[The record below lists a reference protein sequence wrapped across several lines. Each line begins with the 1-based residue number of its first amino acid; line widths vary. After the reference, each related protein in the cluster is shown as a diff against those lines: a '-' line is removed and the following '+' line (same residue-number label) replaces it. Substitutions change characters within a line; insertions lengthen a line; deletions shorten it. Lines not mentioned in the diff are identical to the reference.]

1 MDRNL
6 GDMERYHRHFQIGT
20 ISGDRSYRVTRGK
33 PSKLPEKIG
42 ISDTGEESSAL
53 TENVYYSILH
63 KRARGHIEKMVHFK
77 IPVDSQRKQ
86 GRKVKRLLE
95 HCKEHCK
102 ECGS

>member
-6 GDMERYHRHFQIGT
+6 GDMERYHRHFQKGT
-20 ISGDRSYRVTRGK
+20 ISGDRFYRVTRGK
-33 PSKLPEKIG
+33 PSKLSEKIG

-102 ECGS
+102 EGGS

>member
-6 GDMERYHRHFQIGT
+6 GDMERYHRHFQKGT

-63 KRARGHIEKMVHFK
+63 KRARGHIEKMVRFTENSEGK
-77 IPVDSQRKQ
+77 ILVGSQRKQ
-86 GRKVKRLLE
+86 RTKLKRLPE
-95 HCKEHCK
+95 HCN
-102 ECGS
+102 